1 MQVSLTNVRI
11 SFPELF
17 TAKAGR
23 MSPKKNYGA
32 SFLIPEGSKQKA
44 AIDKVV
50 LELATEAW
58 KTKAEK
64 TIQQLQTSNQTSA
77 WWEGS
82 LKEYDGYD
90 GNWIL
95 SAKRG
100 EDKGRPT
107 VVDRKGSPVNEGDG
121 VIYGGCYVNAKV
133 DIWIQDNEF
142 GKGIRAV
149 LLGVQFVKDG
159 DSFGASTPRAVEF
172 EALEDEE
179 ESLV

>member
-1 MQVSLTNVRI
+1 MQVNLTNVRI
-11 SFPELF
+11 SFPDLF
-17 TAKAGR
+17 TAKAFKDN
-23 MSPKKNYGA
+23 PKKSYGA
-32 SFLIPEGSKQKA
+32 AFLIPNGSKQQA

-50 LELATEAW
+50 MELATEAW

-64 TIQQLQTSNQTSA
+64 TVSQLKNDTKA
-77 WWEGS
+77 CCWYDGD
-82 LKEYDGYD
+82 LKEFDGYE
-90 GNWIL
+90 GHQIL
-95 SAKRG
+95 TAKRG
-100 EDKGRPT
+100 EEKGRPT
-107 VVDRKGSPVNEGDG
+107 VVDRKGSPLTESDA

-159 DSFGASTPRAVEF
+159 DSFGASVPKTVEF